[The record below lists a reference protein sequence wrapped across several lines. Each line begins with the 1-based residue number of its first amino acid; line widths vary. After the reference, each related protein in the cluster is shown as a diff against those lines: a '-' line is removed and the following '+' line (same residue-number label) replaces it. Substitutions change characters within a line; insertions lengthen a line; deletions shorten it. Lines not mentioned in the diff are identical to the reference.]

1 MTVKLSFLQIQQIV
15 YLQGLMF
22 FTRKSYNDIFSRVFI
37 HLWSCGFDNEICDI
51 IVERI
56 PKINIPK
63 ISIPSRTHIC
73 QLFFKYDSLIYGRC
87 NDAELCNY
95 LQSSFFG

>member
-1 MTVKLSFLQIQQIV
+1 MMTVKFSFLQIQQIV

-37 HLWSCGFDNEICDI
+37 HLWSCGIDNEICDI

-63 ISIPSRTHIC
+63 ISIPPRTHIC
-73 QLFFKYDSLIYGRC
+73 QPFLNTI
-87 NDAELCNY
+87 A
-95 LQSSFFG
+95 